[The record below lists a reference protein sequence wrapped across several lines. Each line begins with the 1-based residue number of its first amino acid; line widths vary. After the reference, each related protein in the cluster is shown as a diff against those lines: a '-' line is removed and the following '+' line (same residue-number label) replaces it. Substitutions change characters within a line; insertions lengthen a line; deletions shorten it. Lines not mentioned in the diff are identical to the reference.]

1 MKGFDKMRVF
11 QILKNEVLVKN
22 NDLEYSDTLDN
33 FKLDSGL
40 SDLPEKVI
48 YDNYQEC
55 CVVRVEKDGDVID
68 DFQAFPNETFDGYI
82 DNVQTYIDKKDA
94 RTPDPEPPELTEEE
108 KIENEA
114 YTAKSKINTLANKM
128 SLAVFTGADT
138 SGYKTQYTSILSE
151 VSDEASLQMVDYFPV
166 WSGNGVSYGVG
177 QKVQYDGVLYSV
189 LQAHT
194 SQADWTPT
202 TAVSLFAKVL
212 TSESGEPL
220 PWEQPDSTNGYKTG
234 DKVIYNGKIY
244 QSTIDNN
251 VWSPEAYPAGWEL
264 IGDAENTDES
274 A

>member
-1 MKGFDKMRVF
+1 MKGFDNMRVF

-22 NDLEYSDTLDN
+22 NELEYSDTLDN

-48 YDNYQEC
+48 YDDYQEC
-55 CVVRVEKDGDVID
+55 CVVRLEKDDNVID
-68 DFQAFPNETFDGYI
+68 DFQAFPNATFDSYI

-94 RTPDPEPPELTEEE
+94 RTPEPEPPELTEEE
-108 KIENEA
+108 KAENEA
-114 YTAKSKINTLANKM
+114 YTAKSKIDTLASKM
-128 SLAVFTGADT
+128 SLAMFTGADT
-138 SGYKTQYTSILSE
+138 SGYKTQYTAILND
-151 VSDEASLQMVDYFPV
+151 VSNAASLQMVEYFPV
-166 WSGNGVSYGVG
+166 WSGDGVNYEVG

-194 SQADWTPT
+194 SQANWSPT

-220 PWEQPDSTNGYKTG
+220 PWEQPDSTNGYKIG

-264 IGDAENTDES
+264 ISDAENTDES